1 MPALETGE
9 RLMPTAYLIVQIK
22 ITREEGW
29 PEYRQQVSAL
39 FAKHGGRYVV
49 RGGPVEV
56 LEGSYDGRRLIV
68 FEFPSMDVIRSV
80 WHSPEYAEVKKLR
93 ECSGTLDVWA
103 VPGV

>member
-1 MPALETGE
+1 MPAG
-9 RLMPTAYLIVQIK
+9 YLIVQIK

-29 PEYRQQVSAL
+29 PEYRQKVAEL
-39 FAKHGGRYVV
+39 FAQHGGRYLI

-56 LEGSYDGRRLIV
+56 LEVSYDGRRLV
-68 FEFPSMDVIRSV
+68 LFEFRSMEAIRSV

-93 ECSGTLDVWA
+93 EGAGELDVWA